1 MGKQRNSLHQHQQET
16 KQLFAKLPK
25 VQPTLDYLFTI
36 AIDIDLISGVFF
48 ASHTKLKF

>member
-1 MGKQRNSLHQHQQET
+1 VGKQCNSLHQHQQET